1 MANEAKQAACRFC
14 GQQCV
19 IDNAAEMTEPQLEEA
34 ATMRCDCDSA
44 RGYQE
49 VATRRKTAKKRA
61 QELFGEGSGQY
72 AQSEG
77 MLELINEAIDCVCD
91 KDAKQIVLTIRTGLK
106 CRIMAMAKDKI
117 KIVREV
123 SGVDVFEQ

>member
-1 MANEAKQAACRFC
+1 MANETKQGACRFC
-14 GQQCV
+14 GQQH
-19 IDNAAEMTEPQLEEA
+19 IIENAAEMTEPQLEEA
-34 ATMRCDCDSA
+34 ATMRCDCDNA

-61 QELFGEGSGQY
+61 QELFGEGAGQF
-72 AQSEG
+72 AQPEG
-77 MLELINEAIDCVCD
+77 MLNLINEAIDCVCD

>member
-1 MANEAKQAACRFC
+1 MANETRQGACRFC
-14 GQQCV
+14 GQQLIV
-19 IDNAAEMTEPQLEEA
+19 DNAAEMTEAQLEEA

-44 RGYQE
+44 KGYQE

-61 QELFGEGSGQY
+61 QELFGEGAGQF

-77 MLELINEAIDCVCD
+77 MLALINDAIDCVCD

-117 KIVREV
+117 KIVRET

>member
-1 MANEAKQAACRFC
+1 MANETKQGACRFC
-14 GQQCV
+14 GQQLIV
-19 IDNAAEMTEPQLEEA
+19 ENGAAMTDTQLEEA
-34 ATMRCDCDSA
+34 ATMRCDCDAA

-61 QELFGEGSGQY
+61 QELFGEGAGQF
-72 AQSEG
+72 AQPEG
-77 MLELINEAIDCVCD
+77 MLALINEAIDCVCD
-91 KDAKQIVLTIRTGLK
+91 KSAKQIVLTIRTGLK

-123 SGVDVFEQ
+123 SGADVFEQ

>member
-61 QELFGEGSGQY
+61 QELFGEGAGQY

-77 MLELINEAIDCVCD
+77 MLELINEAIDRVCD